1 MTLLAIGW
9 EPELRGLLTVMIGFV
24 VLVGSVYLLMGT
36 NLGARLGFLVTL
48 TGLFGWL
55 TLMGMVW
62 WIYGIGLKG
71 PDPTWQAV
79 PGATVLQDPLALR
92 DAGVID
98 VVPPVPAEA
107 DPSESAAIVGQTLV
121 DEGFVRLDPANPE
134 FGQAQAAASEFL
146 AEEEAFGPGGF
157 VITDVYD
164 IGGERWPKINDSLD
178 FVAFFHTPHYVVVE
192 ARPLVEVRTEPGRA
206 PVPPEID
213 KDAQVQYV
221 YMERNL
227 GARRQPATVLALGG
241 GAIFLALCY
250 LLHRRDRLLRENIEA
265 AGAVARA
272 G

>member
-9 EPELRGLLTVMIGFV
+9 EPELRGLLTVLIGFV
-24 VLVGSVYLLMGT
+24 VLCGSVYLIMATNMG
-36 NLGARLGFLVTL
+36 GRLGFLVTL
-48 TGLFGWL
+48 TGLAGWM

-62 WIYGIGLKG
+62 WIYGIGLRG
-71 PDPTWQAV
+71 PDPTWQEV

-92 DAGVID
+92 DSGAID
-98 VVPPVPAEA
+98 DLPPIPADA
-107 DPSESAAIVGQTLV
+107 TPTESAAIVSQALV
-121 DEGFVRLDPANPE
+121 DGGYIRLDPANPE

-146 AEEEAFGPGGF
+146 TEEEAFGPGGY
-157 VITDVYD
+157 VITDVFD
-164 IGGERWPKINDSLD
+164 IGGDRWPKINDSLD

-213 KDAQVQYV
+213 ENSPVHYV

-227 GARRQPATVLALGG
+227 GARRQPATVLTLGG

-250 LLHRRDRLLRENIEA
+250 LLHRRDRLLRENLEA
-265 AGAVARA
+265 AGAVARTA
-272 G
+272 